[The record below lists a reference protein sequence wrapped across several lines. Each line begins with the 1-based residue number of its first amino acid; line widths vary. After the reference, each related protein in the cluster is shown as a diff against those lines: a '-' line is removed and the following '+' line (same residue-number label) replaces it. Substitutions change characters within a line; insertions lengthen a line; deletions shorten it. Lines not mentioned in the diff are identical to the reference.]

1 MFVFFWCL
9 SHLDTSGAIAIW
21 LTLPKA
27 LPTWGSW
34 EERKCPKRMG
44 WRGRKTSCPSGATV
58 ALSILFQYF
67 QVETLSESFRL
78 HDLHVWFT
86 CRPFEI
92 QGIHWAKYLPWFQC
106 VILMSESTD
115 GKRQRFP
122 LRNDLK
128 LNVYVAE
135 FNLLVTSINFTRKS
149 SLGCQ
154 KRMYPSLLACPVW
167 FCKTF
172 AWNLTPRGKIY
183 PFMVMAYWPGKI
195 RRLILYMHCGQEF
208 GHLLG
213 KKLLNWNWW
222 CNCCFRFH
230 FFDDRQFVVYKTA
243 RIHAHFRNEIHLK
256 SRIHVFDLHISSC
269 FLLKRVF

>member
-1 MFVFFWCL
+1 MCHF
-9 SHLDTSGAIAIW
+9 D
-21 LTLPKA
+21 
-27 LPTWGSW
+27 
-34 EERKCPKRMG
+34 ERIHRWK
-44 WRGRKTSCPSGATV
+44 KT
-58 ALSILFQYF
+58 
-67 QVETLSESFRL
+67 TLSFAE
-78 HDLHVWFT
+78 WFKIE
-86 CRPFEI
+86 CLWLLEDWR
-92 QGIHWAKYLPWFQC
+92 W
-106 VILMSESTD
+106 
-115 GKRQRFP
+115 
-122 LRNDLK
+122 LK
-128 LNVYVAE
+128 NCIAE